1 MNFRELSLT
10 SAAGTDVGVCG
21 TCDTLAADVGS
32 PLISFGPVSLVNE
45 ANDALS
51 IHQQIIYVHCHCFPI
66 FHIIILYTGF
76 INHVHRIIFVIPPF
90 CVL

>member
-1 MNFRELSLT
+1 MNFKPLSLT

-21 TCDTLAADVGS
+21 TCATFAADVGS

-51 IHQQIIYVHCHCFPI
+51 SK
-66 FHIIILYTGF
+66 ILY
-76 INHVHRIIFVIPPF
+76 IYH
-90 CVL
+90 